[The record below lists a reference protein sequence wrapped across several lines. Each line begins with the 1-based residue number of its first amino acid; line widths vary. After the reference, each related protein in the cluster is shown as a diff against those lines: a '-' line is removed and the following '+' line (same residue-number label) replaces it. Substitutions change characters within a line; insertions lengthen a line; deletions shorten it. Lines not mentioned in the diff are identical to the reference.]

1 MPSGTVRSP
10 GKERAARDALEPS
23 VPGRPRMPGNLFV
36 SIRIPDENP
45 FPSHQKECMSMYR
58 GFIALGILVSLTTAC
73 SETVTSAGGGTA
85 PDADL
90 FCTIP

>member
-1 MPSGTVRSP
+1 
-10 GKERAARDALEPS
+10 
-23 VPGRPRMPGNLFV
+23 
-36 SIRIPDENP
+36 
-45 FPSHQKECMSMYR
+45 MYR